1 MSEFKKSEA
10 ALARNRQ
17 ELWDLVR
24 LGDEAP
30 LARIDGLEAELKQ
43 RQTESSAFDRRATEQ
58 VLAPSGELVDR
69 YGPEMKK
76 RALAHVEAV
85 RALLSEADASIPA
98 LRERALHWQ
107 SEQTPIVSTEIPVVP
122 AVQPQ
127 PPQRL
132 DPRRETE
139 MRAEAIEQAVRTVR
153 MQERDPLRDELARVA
168 GMPRG
173 LEAVKQARV
182 ALDAGGAAAL
192 RQILDAIVKRPEDDK
207 LRTLKLSNLHVKAL
221 LDISGV
227 VAFLTA
233 VGFAPVSVGDD
244 ADEAGGGGGGNGTEV
259 AYKLVEPDVSRDF
272 EAWGAWFDLVK
283 AASAALK

>member
-17 ELWDLVR
+17 ELCDLGL

-30 LARIDGLEAELKQ
+30 LARIEALEAELEQ
-43 RQTESSAFDRRATEQ
+43 RMAESNAFGRRATEQ

-76 RALAHVEAV
+76 RARAHVEAV
-85 RALLSEADASIPA
+85 RAWLREADAAIPA
-98 LRERALHWQ
+98 LRERALQ
-107 SEQTPIVSTEIPVVP
+107 RRSELIVPEIPVVP

-127 PPQRL
+127 RL

-139 MRAEAIEQAVRTVR
+139 LRAEAIEHAVRTVR

-168 GMPRG
+168 GLPRG
-173 LEAVKQARV
+173 LEAMKQARS
-182 ALDAGGAAAL
+182 ALDAGATAAL
-192 RQILDAIVKRPEDDK
+192 RQIFDAIVKRPEDEK
-207 LRTLKLSNLHVKAL
+207 LRTLKLSNVHAKAL
-221 LDISGV
+221 LDAPGV
-227 VAFLTA
+227 VAFATA
-233 VGFAPVSVGDD
+233 VGFVPVNVGDD
-244 ADEAGGGGGGNGTEV
+244 DASGGGTV
-259 AYKLVEPDVSRDF
+259 AYKLVEPDVSGDF

-283 AASAALK
+283 AACTALQ